1 MTMTLSP
8 PIRIFAF
15 VGVLAAV
22 GLAAFM
28 FLAGRSASEGD
39 ATVTARTTTP
49 AQTTPAKST
58 PAPTAPAT
66 PVTRA
71 TPRPTRAAALPPS
84 GFPLPVH
91 RALRANRVAI
101 VVIYTPRA
109 AVDSVVRA
117 EARAAARTSAAPLVQ
132 ISAFSERLVQ
142 PLVAKTGVLPN
153 PAVLVV
159 ERPGTVAA
167 TLGVT
172 DRETIAQAVAQ
183 ARR

>member
-1 MTMTLSP
+1 MSVTLSP
-8 PIRIFAF
+8 PVRIFAF
-15 VGVLAAV
+15 VGVIAAV

-28 FLAGRSASEGD
+28 LLAGRSAGDEGGS
-39 ATVTARTTTP
+39 ATPPATTP
-49 AQTTPAKST
+49 ARTT
-58 PAPTAPAT
+58 PAPTAPTTPTA
-66 PVTRA
+66 PVTPAR
-71 TPRPTRAAALPPS
+71 PRPSRTVALPPS

-91 RALRANRVAI
+91 RALRKDRVAI
-101 VVIYTPRA
+101 VVVYAPRA

-117 EARAAARTSAAPLVQ
+117 EARAAARASRTPLVQ
-132 ISAFSERLVQ
+132 LSAFSERLVQ

-159 ERPGTVAA
+159 ERSGTVTA

-172 DRETIAQAVAQ
+172 DSETITQAVVQ

>member
-1 MTMTLSP
+1 MSVTLSP

-15 VGVLAAV
+15 VGVLAVV
-22 GLAAFM
+22 GLAAFL
-28 FLAGRSASEGD
+28 FVAGRSAGDGD
-39 ATVTARTTTP
+39 ATATPRTTTP
-49 AQTTPAKST
+49 AKTT
-58 PAPTAPAT
+58 PAPTTP

-71 TPRPTRAAALPPS
+71 TPRPTRAATLPAS
-84 GFPLPVH
+84 GFPLPIH
-91 RALRANRVAI
+91 RALRKSRVAI
-101 VVIYTPRA
+101 VVVYTPRA

-117 EARAAARTSAAPLVQ
+117 EARAAARTSGAPLVQ

-159 ERPGTVAA
+159 ERPGTVTA

>member
-1 MTMTLSP
+1 MSVTLSP
-8 PIRIFAF
+8 PVRIFAF
-15 VGVLAAV
+15 VGVVAAV

-28 FLAGRSASEGD
+28 FLAGRSAGDEGGT
-39 ATVTARTTTP
+39 ATPPTTTP
-49 AQTTPAKST
+49 ARTT
-58 PAPTAPAT
+58 PAPTTPTAP
-66 PVTRA
+66 VIRA
-71 TPRPTRAAALPPS
+71 APRPARAAALPPS

-91 RALRANRVAI
+91 RALRKDRVAI
-101 VVIYTPRA
+101 VVVYTPRA

-117 EARAAARTSAAPLVQ
+117 EARAAARASSTPLVQ
-132 ISAFSERLVQ
+132 LSAFSERLVQ

-159 ERPGTVAA
+159 ERSGSVAA

-172 DRETIAQAVAQ
+172 DRETITQAVAQ

>member
-1 MTMTLSP
+1 MSMTLSP

-15 VGVLAAV
+15 VGVIAAV

-28 FLAGRSASEGD
+28 FLAGRSAGD
-39 ATVTARTTTP
+39 GETTVTPRTTTP
-49 AQTTPAKST
+49 AKTT
-58 PAPTAPAT
+58 PAPTAPTPTT

-71 TPRPTRAAALPPS
+71 TPRPTRAATLPPS
-84 GFPLPVH
+84 GFPLPIH
-91 RALRANRVAI
+91 RALRRNRVAI
-101 VVIYTPRA
+101 VVVYTPRA

-117 EARAAARTSAAPLVQ
+117 EARAAARTSGAPLVQ
-132 ISAFSERLVQ
+132 ISAFSERLVR

-153 PAVLVV
+153 PAVLVI

>member
-1 MTMTLSP
+1 MSVTLSP

-22 GLAAFM
+22 GLAAFL
-28 FLAGRSASEGD
+28 FLAGRSAGEGD
-39 ATVTARTTTP
+39 TTATPRTTTP
-49 AQTTPAKST
+49 ARTT
-58 PAPTAPAT
+58 PAPTTPAA
-66 PVTRA
+66 PVTR
-71 TPRPTRAAALPPS
+71 TSPRPTRAAVVPPS
-84 GFPLPVH
+84 GFPVPVD
-91 RALRANRVAI
+91 RALRKSRVAI
-101 VVIYTPRA
+101 VVVYTPRA
-109 AVDSVVRA
+109 SVDSVVRA
-117 EARAAARTSAAPLVQ
+117 EARAAARTAGTPLVQ
-132 ISAFSERLVQ
+132 ISALSERLVQ